1 MKIILAA
8 VVALAPLAVHAEDD
22 KCAQLGGLA
31 ATIMTKRQEGVPM
44 SSLMNVDI
52 AEDMRAIATAMI
64 IGAYGMPRMSSEA
77 GKLRSVQ
84 DYRNAFELDCYKT
97 EAEAEGG

>member
-8 VVALAPLAVHAEDD
+8 VVALAPLAAHAEDD
-22 KCAQLGGLA
+22 KCTQLGGLA

-44 SSLMNVDI
+44 SSLMTVDI
-52 AEDMRAIATAMI
+52 DPELRSMATAMI

-97 EAEAEGG
+97 EAEGG